1 MKCGWC
7 LKVPNSLSEE
17 LEGTTFAVYSY
28 VVKEGK
34 PVGTR
39 DVMRGAK
46 LSSPS
51 VAFRHLPKLEA
62 LGLLAKDEYGEY
74 VVKEKANI
82 RGYLW
87 IGKRLV
93 PRMLF
98 YSFLFLGILAIEIV
112 ILAIHFSVEDYKFK
126 VFFLL
131 LTLITAAAM
140 VLFLVEGIMLLVKSK
155 RERSANNVWQTQQEP
170 TS

>member
-1 MKCGWC
+1 M
-7 LKVPNSLSEE
+7 PNSSSEA

-28 VVKEGK
+28 VVKEGR

-51 VAFRHLPKLEA
+51 VAYRHLQKLEA
-62 LGLLAKDEYGEY
+62 LGLLKKNECGEY

-82 RGYLW
+82 RGYIW
-87 IGKRLV
+87 VGRRLV

-98 YSFLFLGILAIEIV
+98 YSFIFVGILALEIV
-112 ILAIHFSVEDYKFK
+112 VLTIHFSVEDYKFK

-140 VLFLVEGIMLLVKSK
+140 VLFLVEGILLLVKSK
-155 RERSANNVWQTQQEP
+155 RESSVNNLRQTHP
-170 TS
+170 DSTG

>member
-1 MKCGWC
+1 M
-7 LKVPNSLSEE
+7 NLSRSQDEK
-17 LEGTTFAVYSY
+17 LEGTTFRVYTY

-39 DVMRGAK
+39 EVMRGAN

-51 VAFRHLPKLEA
+51 VAYRHLQKLEA
-62 LGLLAKDEYGEY
+62 MGLLQKNEYGEY

-93 PRMLF
+93 PRMMF
-98 YSFLFLGILAIEIV
+98 YSFIFMFILAVELV
-112 ILAIHFSVEDYKFK
+112 VLAIHFSVEDYKFK

-131 LTLITAAAM
+131 LTLITVAAM
-140 VLFLVEGIMLLVKSK
+140 ILFLVEGIILLIRSRRGSSVVDG
-155 RERSANNVWQTQQEP
+155 ER
-170 TS
+170 

>member
-1 MKCGWC
+1 MS
-7 LKVPNSLSEE
+7 NSSNEK

-28 VVKEGK
+28 AVKENR

-51 VAFRHLPKLEA
+51 VAYRHLQKLET
-62 LGLLAKDEYGEY
+62 LGLLQKNEYGEY

-82 RGYLW
+82 RGYIW
-87 IGKRLV
+87 VGRRLV
-93 PRMLF
+93 PRMLL
-98 YSFLFLGILAIEIV
+98 YSLIFVGILALEIA

-131 LTLITAAAM
+131 LTLVTAAAM
-140 VLFLVEGIMLLVKSK
+140 VLFLVEGVLLLVRSK
-155 RERSANNVWQTQQEP
+155 RAVSASNL
-170 TS
+170 

>member
-1 MKCGWC
+1 M
-7 LKVPNSLSEE
+7 PNSSSEE

-28 VVKEGK
+28 VVKEGR

-39 DVMRGAK
+39 DVMRGAN

-51 VAFRHLPKLEA
+51 VAYRHLQKLEA
-62 LGLLAKDEYGEY
+62 LGLLSKNEYGEY
-74 VVKEKANI
+74 VMKEKANI

-87 IGKRLV
+87 VGRSLV

-98 YSFLFLGILAIEIV
+98 YSFLFMGILIIEIV
-112 ILAIHFSVEDYKFK
+112 VLAIHFTVEDYQFK
-126 VFFLL
+126 VFFFY

-140 VLFLVEGIMLLVKSK
+140 TLFLVEGLLLLFRFKK
-155 RERSANNVWQTQQEP
+155 GGPTYNVT
-170 TS
+170 

>member
-1 MKCGWC
+1 VECGWC
-7 LKVPNSLSEE
+7 LKVPDSLNEE
-17 LEGTTFAVYSY
+17 LEGTTFVVYSY

-46 LSSPS
+46 LSSSS
-51 VAFRHLPKLEA
+51 VAFRHLQKLEG
-62 LGLLAKDEYGEY
+62 LGLLAKNEYGEY
-74 VVKEKANI
+74 VVKEKANV

-98 YSFLFLGILAIEIV
+98 YFFIFLGILTIEIV
-112 ILAIHFSVEDYKFK
+112 VLAIHFSVENYEFK

-131 LTLITAAAM
+131 LTLITAVAM
-140 VLFLVEGIMLLVKSK
+140 VLFLIEGIMLLVKSK
-155 RERSANNVWQTQQEP
+155 REVSSDEIGRV
-170 TS
+170 

>member
-1 MKCGWC
+1 VKCGLC
-7 LKVPNSLSEE
+7 LKLPDPVSEG

-46 LSSPS
+46 LSSSS
-51 VAFRHLPKLEA
+51 VAYRHLQKLEA
-62 LGLLAKDEYGEY
+62 LGLLAKNEYGEY

-98 YSFLFLGILAIEIV
+98 YFFVFLGILTIEIV
-112 ILAIHFSVEDYKFK
+112 VFAIHFSVENYEFK

-140 VLFLVEGIMLLVKSK
+140 VLFLIEGIMLLVKSK
-155 RERSANNVWQTQQEP
+155 REVSSDERANVAV
-170 TS
+170 

>member
-1 MKCGWC
+1 M
-7 LKVPNSLSEE
+7 PQSEE

-28 VVKEGK
+28 AVKEGR

-39 DVMRGAK
+39 DVMRGAN

-51 VAFRHLPKLEA
+51 VAYRHLQKLESM
-62 LGLLAKDEYGEY
+62 GLLQKNEYGEY

-82 RGYLW
+82 RGYFW
-87 IGKRLV
+87 IGRNLL

-98 YSFLFLGILAIEIV
+98 YSFFFMGILIIEIV
-112 ILAIHFSVEDYKFK
+112 ILGVHFAVEDYEFK
-126 VFFLL
+126 VFFFY

-140 VLFLVEGIMLLVKSK
+140 TLFLIEGLLLLMKTK
-155 RERSANNVWQTQQEP
+155 RTSPNTKTQ
-170 TS
+170 